1 MVERRVSRSS
11 GEVEGREREELM
23 IVARGS
29 ALFYS
34 ELMDKRSR
42 EIPLRA
48 KFEKIGIQKLVLF
61 TINCLLP
68 LLCEQFETDS

>member
-1 MVERRVSRSS
+1 
-11 GEVEGREREELM
+11 M
-23 IVARGS
+23 IAARGS

-34 ELMDKRSR
+34 ELVDKRSR

-48 KFEKIGIQKLVLF
+48 KFEKIGIQKLFLF